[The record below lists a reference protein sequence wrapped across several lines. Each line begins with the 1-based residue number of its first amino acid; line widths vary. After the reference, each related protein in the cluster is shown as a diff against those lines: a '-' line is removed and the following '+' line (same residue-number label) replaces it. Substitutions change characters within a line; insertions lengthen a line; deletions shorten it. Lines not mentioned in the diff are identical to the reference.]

1 MSSKVKEL
9 QLAGPVNHA
18 PSRGTLFVVSSP
30 SGGGKGTIIRRVRED
45 LLESDANLSYSVS
58 YTTRAPRQGEVH
70 GREYFFVSRESFDEM
85 VAAGEFLE
93 WACVHGNFYGT
104 SKKQI
109 MEETAAGI
117 DIILEVDVQGAASVR
132 QLLMDSV
139 SIFIL
144 PPSYEVLRQR
154 LIARGTDSPQQLEV
168 RLRNAP
174 DELKQ
179 YSSFDYV
186 IINDEIDRAAAQL
199 ASIIYAERAR
209 CMRQEPLVRE
219 VISKF
224 KSNSIID
231 S

>member
-30 SGGGKGTIIRRVRED
+30 SGGGKGTLIRHVLDVVE
-45 LLESDANLSYSVS
+45 NLSYSVS
-58 YTTRAPRQGEVH
+58 YTTRAPRQSEVD
-70 GREYFFVSRESFDEM
+70 GREYFFVSREIFDEM

-104 SKKQI
+104 SKEQI
-109 MEETAAGI
+109 LKETAAGA
-117 DIILEVDVQGAASVR
+117 DIILELDVQGAASVR

-154 LIARGTDSPQQLEV
+154 LILRGTDSPDELEV

-174 DELKQ
+174 HELNQ

-219 VISKF
+219 VIEKF
-224 KSNSIID
+224 KSDSIID

>member
-30 SGGGKGTIIRRVRED
+30 SGGGKGTIIRHVLDVVE
-45 LLESDANLSYSVS
+45 NLRYSVS
-58 YTTRAPRQGEVH
+58 FTTRAPRLGEVH
-70 GREYFFVSRESFDEM
+70 GREYFFVSRETFDEM
-85 VAAGEFLE
+85 VVAREFLE
-93 WACVHGNFYGT
+93 WACVHGNYYGT

-109 MEETAAGI
+109 MDETAAGA
-117 DIILEVDVQGAASVR
+117 DLILEVDVQGAASVR

-174 DELKQ
+174 EELKQ

-219 VISKF
+219 VIQKF

>member
-1 MSSKVKEL
+1 MSSRVREL
-9 QLAGPVNHA
+9 QLATPVNNVT
-18 PSRGTLFVVSSP
+18 SRGTLFVVSSP
-30 SGGGKGTIIRRVRED
+30 SGGGKGTIIRHVLDCVE
-45 LLESDANLSYSVS
+45 NLSYSVS
-58 YTTRAPRQGEVH
+58 FTTRAPRQTEVD
-70 GREYFFVSRESFDEM
+70 GREYFFVNLETFNEM

-104 SKKQI
+104 SKEQI
-109 MEETAAGI
+109 MRETAAGA

-154 LIARGTDSPQQLEV
+154 LIARGTDSREELEV

-174 DELKQ
+174 EELKQ
-179 YSSFDYV
+179 YSTFDYV
-186 IINDEIDRAAAQL
+186 IINDEIETAAGQL

-209 CMRQEPLVRE
+209 CMRQEGLVRE
-219 VISKF
+219 VIQKF

>member
-9 QLAGPVNHA
+9 QLAGPVNPA

-30 SGGGKGTIIRRVRED
+30 SGGGKGTIIRHVLNCVD
-45 LLESDANLSYSVS
+45 NLSYSVS
-58 YTTRAPRQGEVH
+58 YTTRAPRQSEVD
-70 GREYFFVSRESFDEM
+70 GREYFFVSLETFDEM

-93 WACVHGNFYGT
+93 SACVHGNFYGT
-104 SKKQI
+104 SKEQI
-109 MEETAAGI
+109 LSETAAGS

-132 QLLMDSV
+132 KLLMDSV

-144 PPSYEVLRQR
+144 PPSYEVLKQR

-174 DELKQ
+174 EELKQ
-179 YSSFDYV
+179 YSAFDYV

-219 VISKF
+219 VIQKF
-224 KSNSIID
+224 KSNSIMD
-231 S
+231 SLD

>member
-9 QLAGPVNHA
+9 QLAGPVNHTT
-18 PSRGTLFVVSSP
+18 PRGTLFVVSSP
-30 SGGGKGTIIRRVRED
+30 SGGGKGTIIRHVLDVVE
-45 LLESDANLSYSVS
+45 NLSYSVS
-58 YTTRAPRQGEVH
+58 YTTRAPRLSEVD
-70 GREYFFVSRESFDEM
+70 GREYFFVSRETFDEM
-85 VAAGEFLE
+85 TAAGEFLE

-104 SKKQI
+104 SKRQI
-109 MEETAAGI
+109 LEETAAGV
-117 DIILEVDVQGAASVR
+117 DIILEVDVQGAESVR

-154 LIARGTDSPQQLEV
+154 LIARGTDTAEELEV

-174 DELKQ
+174 QELKQ
-179 YSSFDYV
+179 YSAFDYV
-186 IINDEIDRAAAQL
+186 IINDEINRAAGQL

-209 CMRQEPLVRE
+209 CMRQEGLVRA
-219 VISKF
+219 VIQKF
-224 KSNSIID
+224 KSNSIIE

>member
-9 QLAGPVNHA
+9 ETSGTTSHA
-18 PSRGTLFVVSSP
+18 APRGTLFVVSSP
-30 SGGGKGTIIRRVRED
+30 SGGGKGTIIRHVLVD
-45 LLESDANLSYSVS
+45 VGNLSYSVS
-58 YTTRAPRQGEVH
+58 YTTRAPRQGEVD
-70 GREYFFVSRESFDEM
+70 GREYFFVSRETFQEM

-93 WACVHGNFYGT
+93 WACVHGNLYGT
-104 SKKQI
+104 SKSQVI
-109 MEETAAGI
+109 EETNAGG

-144 PPSYEVLRQR
+144 PPSYEVLKQR
-154 LIARGTDSPQQLEV
+154 LIARGTDSPEELAV

-179 YSSFDYV
+179 YSAFDYV
-186 IINDEIDRAAAQL
+186 IINDEIERASAQL
-199 ASIIYAERAR
+199 ASIIDAERAR
-209 CMRQEPLVRE
+209 CMRQESLVLE
-219 VISKF
+219 AIEKF
-224 KSNSIID
+224 KSNSIIE

>member
-1 MSSKVKEL
+1 MSSRVKEL
-9 QLAGPVNHA
+9 ETPGTVSHA
-18 PSRGTLFVVSSP
+18 TSRGTLFVVSSP
-30 SGGGKGTIIRRVRED
+30 SGGGKGTLIRHVLED
-45 LLESDANLSYSVS
+45 VGNLSYSVS
-58 YTTRAPRQGEVH
+58 YTTRAPRQVEVD

-104 SKKQI
+104 AKSQVI
-109 MEETAAGI
+109 EETNAGS

-144 PPSYEVLRQR
+144 PPSYEVLKQR
-154 LIARGTDSPQQLEV
+154 LILRGTDSPEELAV

-179 YSSFDYV
+179 YSAFDYV
-186 IINDEIDRAAAQL
+186 IINDEIARASAQL
-199 ASIIYAERAR
+199 AAIIYAERAR
-209 CMRQEPLVRE
+209 CMRQESLVLD
-219 VISKF
+219 VIEKF
-224 KSNSIID
+224 KSNSIIE